1 MSPDEGGQR
10 SPDEGGGR
18 GTTSEGLL
26 AKAEAVV
33 PWAEAE
39 AGSTIAGGFMAR
51 EATSGQEWASPWASN
66 LGPRRQGG
74 AKKGRFSLSQ
84 TTYTKQEIFRECA
97 VVVVGQR
104 CKREK

>member
-39 AGSTIAGGFMAR
+39 AGSTTAGGLVAR
-51 EATSGQEWASPWASN
+51 RRPRAKNGLP
-66 LGPRRQGG
+66 LGPTIQAQGDK
-74 AKKGRFSLSQ
+74 AVQKKGRSSLPRATCTEQDDIQGMYHSSCRI
-84 TTYTKQEIFRECA
+84 KM
-97 VVVVGQR
+97 
-104 CKREK
+104 